1 MGGPVCF
8 PYRLCRQVA
17 DGGPDG
23 GPDGGL
29 GGVRDRSHANSRD
42 PESDPCMAQAW
53 RVLATR
59 AMLSHA
65 IVPRMF
71 HECSTNVPR
80 MFHECST
87 NVPRWSAFPFGTH
100 WGADAGARGGLWGR
114 GNSRGAASACK
125 RQLLGSLRTKTVRS
139 NAGNRLAQGPIFAYL
154 SRLQA
159 RHRLSRL
166 R

>member
-71 HECSTNVPR
+71 HECSTLECVP
-80 MFHECST
+80 FWYS
-87 NVPRWSAFPFGTH
+87 
-100 WGADAGARGGLWGR
+100 LGR
-114 GNSRGAASACK
+114 GCRGAG
-125 RQLLGSLRTKTVRS
+125 GSVGTRE
-139 NAGNRLAQGPIFAYL
+139 
-154 SRLQA
+154 
-159 RHRLSRL
+159 
-166 R
+166 

>member
-87 NVPRWSAFPFGTH
+87 NVPRMFHAGVRSLLVLT
-100 WGADAGARGGLWGR
+100 GARMQGRGGVCGDAGIAVVPHPLAKDSFWEAYAPKQCALMQATG
-114 GNSRGAASACK
+114 SPKAPY
-125 RQLLGSLRTKTVRS
+125 LLT
-139 NAGNRLAQGPIFAYL
+139 
-154 SRLQA
+154 
-159 RHRLSRL
+159 
-166 R
+166 